1 MMVEYIIFLSISAAT
16 SFSPGPAVFLSIR
29 NGATY
34 GLGKAFYGVLGNT
47 SGVIILATASAL
59 GLSTILLASSAL
71 FLSVKIL
78 GGCYLIYLGIKIW
91 SSKNSFEAIPMEGNQ
106 IASESRSNL
115 SIYREG
121 FLVCLT
127 NPKAIVFFTA
137 LFPQFIDPS
146 ENFTAQFLT
155 LLIGFLIQ
163 SIFCMTSYAALSS
176 KLHLKLGDTD
186 VARWLNKITGAIFV
200 VFGAAIMKLNR

>member
-1 MMVEYIIFLSISAAT
+1 MVEYFVFLSISAAT

-47 SGVIILATASAL
+47 SGIILLATASAL
-59 GLSTILLASSAL
+59 GLSAVILASSTA
-71 FLSVKIL
+71 FLAIKIL

-91 SSKNSFEAIPMEGNQ
+91 LSKGSFEPIPLV
-106 IASESRSNL
+106 SNGKPTKERGKL
-115 SIYREG
+115 SIYKEG
-121 FLVCLT
+121 FLVCIT

-146 ENFTAQFLT
+146 KSFTGQFLT
-155 LLIGFLIQ
+155 LLTGFLIQ
-163 SIFCMTSYAALSS
+163 SVLCMTSYAALSS
-176 KLHLKLGDTD
+176 KLHLKLGSTNL
-186 VARWLNKITGAIFV
+186 AQWINKFTGAVFI
-200 VFGAAIMKLNR
+200 VFGAAIMKFNR